1 MSDPDFDS
9 LPYEAALAD
18 LTAAKGAWARLAIPD
33 RVRLLDEVRAATAAV
48 AGDWVSL
55 ACVAKGV
62 APDSPAAGEDWL
74 GGPWALIASART
86 LADNLRTR
94 PVLSHRRTVT
104 GQVAVRGYP
113 RSVWDRIVM
122 NGVRAEVWME
132 PGVTAADLPGLTAV
146 AYADG
151 ADRTGRLALVL
162 GAGNVSSIGPLDA
175 IHKLFNENQVV
186 ILKLNPVN
194 DYLAPVLERALR
206 PLIAAG
212 GLRIVTGG
220 GAVGA
225 WLARHPAVEAIHITG
240 ARATHDRIVWGE
252 GSEAEARRAEGRPL
266 NARPLTSELGAV
278 CPTIVVPGPWSA
290 ADIAFQ
296 AEQLVTQ
303 KLQNSGFNCIAMQ
316 VLILPDGWEGTAPL
330 LSALRARVRGVG
342 PRPAYYPGTEARL
355 QDFAE
360 VAGAVEHWPRG
371 GGGAPDLVVA
381 EAADIGGAGQVE
393 VFGPALTVLRL
404 HAPDPEAFLAAAI
417 TLANDRLYGTLGAN
431 ILIHPRT
438 RRQIGRA
445 AFERLVAG
453 LRYGAIAI
461 NGWTGVAYALPTLPW
476 GGFRGG
482 PTPPTIADAQ
492 SGVGT
497 VHNTLLLE
505 GTERAIVEAPFRPF
519 PRSLTLWPPA
529 LLPRP
534 PWFVTHP
541 RAALIGRLLTRFE
554 ARPGL
559 GRLWPLLVQSLRRG
573 PPADAA

>member
-1 MSDPDFDS
+1 MGDPDFDS
-9 LPYEAALAD
+9 QPYEAALAD
-18 LTAAKGAWARLAIPD
+18 LTAAKGAWARLAVPD

-48 AGDWVSL
+48 AGDWVAL
-55 ACVAKGV
+55 ACAAKGV
-62 APDSPAAGEDWL
+62 SPDSPAAGEDWL
-74 GGPWALIASART
+74 GGPWALIASVRT
-86 LADNLRTR
+86 LADSLRTR
-94 PVLSHRRTVT
+94 PVLSHRQTVT
-104 GQVAVRGYP
+104 GQVAVRAYP
-113 RSVWDRIVM
+113 RSGWDRIVM

-132 PGVTAADLPGLTAV
+132 PGVTGADLPGLTAV
-146 AYADG
+146 AYAGGVYGGG
-151 ADRTGRLALVL
+151 ADRAGRLALVL

-186 ILKLNPVN
+186 VLKLNPVN
-194 DYLAPVLERALR
+194 DYLAPVLDRALR

-220 GAVGA
+220 GVVGA
-225 WLARHPAVEAIHITG
+225 WLASHPAVEAIHITG

-252 GSEAEARRAEGRPL
+252 GAEAEVRRAEGRPL
-266 NARPLTSELGAV
+266 NARPITSELGAV

-316 VLILPDGWEGTAPL
+316 VLILPDDWEGTAPL

-355 QDFAE
+355 RDFAE

-371 GGGAPDLVVA
+371 GMGAPDLVVA
-381 EAADIGGAGQVE
+381 EAADIGAGGQVE

-404 HAPDPEAFLAAAI
+404 PAPDPAAFLTAAI

-431 ILIHPRT
+431 ILIHPGT

-482 PTPPTIADAQ
+482 PRPPTLADAQ

-497 VHNTLLLE
+497 VHNALLLE

-529 LLPRP
+529 FLPRP

-541 RAALIGRLLTRFE
+541 RSALIAGLLTRFE

-573 PPADAA
+573 